1 MKAHCSLLLCIL
13 FILAGCKNDKKKE
26 DAPHK
31 KVVIAYVTSWSGVM
45 PDPTHLTHI
54 NYAFGH
60 VNDNF
65 NGVRIDNEER
75 LKQIVALKQDA
86 PHLKVLLSIGGWGSG
101 RFSEMA
107 ANDEFRLSFVR
118 DCQRVVE
125 EFNLDGIDI
134 DWEYPT
140 SDMAGISAS
149 SDDTQNYT
157 LMMRD
162 IRQAIGKDKL
172 LTQATVSTGEYIDF
186 RAIDPYMDFT
196 NVMAYDMG
204 SPPYLNSALYR
215 SSRVDGVCAHEAVE
229 AHLKAGVP
237 AEKLVLGLAF
247 YGRGIDGFPRP
258 KDLTKAHLTEGYIA
272 CWDSLAQVPY
282 LTDSIGNMVYGYENL
297 ESLTIKCQYI
307 KEKNLKG
314 AMYWSYSGDN
324 EAGDLRR
331 TVNQELNQVN

>member
-1 MKAHCSLLLCIL
+1 MKVHYSLLLSML
-13 FILAGCKNDKKKE
+13 FIVTGCKSDKKSE
-26 DAPHK
+26 DASK
-31 KVVIAYVTSWSGVM
+31 RVVIAYVTSWSGLM

-60 VNDNF
+60 VNDEF

-75 LKQIVALKQDA
+75 LKKIVGLKQNA

-107 ANDEFRLSFVR
+107 ASDENRLSFAK
-118 DCQRVVE
+118 DCRRVVE

-140 SDMAGISAS
+140 SSMAGISAS
-149 SDDTQNYT
+149 PDDTANYT
-157 LMMRD
+157 LLMRD
-162 IRQAIGKDKL
+162 IRQAIGKAML
-172 LTQATVSTGEYIDF
+172 LTQATAATGEHIDF
-186 RAIDPYMDFT
+186 RAIDPYIDFT

-204 SPPYLNSALYR
+204 NPPYLNSALYR
-215 SSRVDGVCAHEAVE
+215 SHQVAGICAHEAVE

-237 AEKLVLGLAF
+237 TDKLVLGLAF
-247 YGRGIDGFPRP
+247 YGRGIDGFERP

-282 LTDSIGNMVYGYENL
+282 LADSVGTMVYGYENL
-297 ESLTIKCQYI
+297 ESLAIKCRYI
-307 KEKNLKG
+307 KEKGLKG

-331 TVNQELNQVN
+331 TVNEELNGVN

>member
-1 MKAHCSLLLCIL
+1 MKTHYSLLLCFL
-13 FILAGCKNDKKKE
+13 FIIIGCKNDKKKE
-26 DAPHK
+26 DAPQ
-31 KVVIAYVTSWSGVM
+31 KVVIAYVTSWSDIM

-60 VNDNF
+60 VNDSF
-65 NGVRIDNEER
+65 NGVRIDNENR
-75 LKQIVALKQDA
+75 LKQIVALKQNA
-86 PHLKVLLSIGGWGSG
+86 PHLKILLSIGGWGSG

-107 ANDEFRLSFVR
+107 ASDDNRLNFAK

-125 EFNLDGIDI
+125 EFKLDGIDI

-140 SDMAGISAS
+140 ADMAGISAS
-149 SDDTQNYT
+149 PDDTQNYT

-162 IRQAIGKDKL
+162 IRQAIGKEKL

-215 SSRVDGVCAHEAVE
+215 SHQVDGVCAHEAVE

-237 AEKLVLGLAF
+237 ADKLVLGLAF
-247 YGRGIDGFPRP
+247 YGRGIEGFPRP

-272 CWDSLAQVPY
+272 RWDSLAQVPY

-297 ESLTIKCQYI
+297 ESLTIKCHYI

-331 TVNQELNQVN
+331 TINQELNQVN